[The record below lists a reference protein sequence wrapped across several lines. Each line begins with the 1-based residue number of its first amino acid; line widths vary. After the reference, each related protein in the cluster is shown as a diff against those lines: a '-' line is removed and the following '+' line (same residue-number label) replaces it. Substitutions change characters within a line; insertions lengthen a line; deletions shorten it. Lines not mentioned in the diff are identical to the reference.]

1 MKADESH
8 NWGVH
13 NIPAKQLVNKG
24 RLQRD
29 IQALGAI
36 GAGPLG
42 ITRRAYTLEDSKARR
57 MTASLMEDAGLQ
69 VRIDPVG
76 NIFGHRAGQD
86 PQKPVIMFG
95 SHVDTVPNGG
105 MFDGALG
112 VLGGIEAMRAFNEAG
127 TVTRSPL
134 EVAAFVDEEG
144 AWVSGTF
151 GSRAFVG
158 QVRAQELRATTRD
171 GQTVWEKMTSA
182 GLAPDNLAGSV
193 ANYPVAAYLEL
204 HIEQGGVLERDG
216 IDIGIVTGIVGI
228 TRGAVT
234 VAGTTNHA
242 GTTPMHMRDDALVK
256 AARFITFVHEE
267 ARRGNDMVATIGQI
281 QVSPGAVNVI
291 PGEARLSLEMRS
303 MDQSR
308 IQVAVE
314 RFKLGAAALGG
325 VQVDLGLAKPPVLM
339 DAHIMDL
346 IEEACKD
353 SGYPYKRIPSGA
365 GHDAMCVAR
374 IAPAGMIFVPSKG
387 GISHSGRECT
397 SWDQAARGVEVLAR
411 TVLRLDARTP
421 DS

>member
-1 MKADESH
+1 M
-8 NWGVH
+8 H
-13 NIPAKQLVNKG
+13 NIPAKELVNKS

-29 IQALGAI
+29 IEALGAI

-42 ITRRAYTLEDSKARR
+42 ISRRAYTPEDTKARR
-57 MTASLMEDAGLQ
+57 MTVSLMEGAGLQ

-76 NIFGHRAGQD
+76 NIFGHRAGRD
-86 PQKPVIMFG
+86 PGNPVIMFG
-95 SHVDTVPNGG
+95 SHIDTVPNGG

-112 VLGGIEAMRAFNEAG
+112 VLGGIEAVRAFNDAG
-127 TVTRSPL
+127 ILTQSPL

-144 AWVSGTF
+144 AWVAGTF
-151 GSRAFVG
+151 GSRAFTG
-158 QVRAQELRATTRD
+158 QVREQELRATTRD
-171 GQTVWEKMTSA
+171 GQTIWEKIKSA
-182 GLAPDNLAGSV
+182 GLEPENLARAV
-193 ANYPVAAYLEL
+193 ANYPIAAYLEL

-216 IDIGIVTGIVGI
+216 LDIGIVTGIVGI

-234 VAGTTNHA
+234 VTGIANHA

-256 AARFITFVHEE
+256 ASRFIIFVHEE
-267 ARRGNDMVATIGQI
+267 ARRGNDMVATIGQM

-303 MDQSR
+303 MDQAR
-308 IQVAVE
+308 IQVAVD

-325 VQVDLGLAKPPVLM
+325 VQVDMGLAKPPVLM
-339 DAHIMDL
+339 NARVMDL

-353 SGYPYKRIPSGA
+353 SGYPYKRMPSGA

-374 IAPAGMIFVPSKG
+374 MAPAGMIFVPSKG
-387 GISHSGRECT
+387 GISHSGKEFT
-397 SWDQAARGVEVLAR
+397 PWDQAARGVEILAQ
-411 TVLRLDARTP
+411 TVLRLDARTQ